1 MNTRTRHKT
10 QAIILHSL
18 DYGESDRI
26 VAFYTRDFGKLRGI
40 AKGARRSR
48 VRFANALELF
58 CLAEIVFSRRGRDSL
73 ALIEESRVQRHFENI
88 RQDLDKTLMSSY
100 LVELTDQFTLE
111 DKKSVDLFEL
121 LRDFL
126 GRIDC
131 ADCAE
136 TLMRFFEIRL
146 LACVGYQPVLDRCVT
161 CQAPLNGADVYHFH
175 CRSGGL
181 RCGVCSG
188 SKEGSLPISP
198 GTARTLLMGRD
209 MELSRMN
216 RLLMSER
223 SAQESRQIMT
233 HFIRHLL
240 GKELKSLQV
249 FHQVRKIGL

>member
-10 QAIILHSL
+10 QAIILRSL

-26 VAFYTRDFGKLRGI
+26 VAFYTRDFGKIRGI

-73 ALIEESRVQRHFENI
+73 ALIEESSVECHFENI

-111 DKKSVDLFEL
+111 DKQSVVLYEL

-126 GRIDC
+126 GQIDG
-131 ADCAE
+131 ADCTE

-146 LACVGYQPVLDRCVT
+146 LTCIGYQPVLDRCVT
-161 CQAPLNGADVYHFH
+161 CQTPLNGADVYHFH
-175 CRSGGL
+175 VRSGGI
-181 RCGVCSG
+181 RCGACCG
-188 SKEGSLPISP
+188 NGEGALPISP
-198 GTARTLLMGRD
+198 GTARTLLLSRD
-209 MELSRMN
+209 TDLSRMN

-223 SAQESRQIMT
+223 SAQESRQVLT

-240 GKELKSLQV
+240 GRELKSLRI
-249 FHQVRKIGL
+249 FHQLRNIGL